1 MHDAFVSVP
10 KNVPCCIIKTL
21 IVKNDIEEKY
31 RNKRG
36 QKLPILKSFLYAPLN
51 AEDEAL
57 CYNGELYSYLCI
69 K

>member
-1 MHDAFVSVP
+1 MKMYYLCTYRLLHDAFVSVP

-36 QKLPILKSFLYAPLN
+36 QKLPI
-51 AEDEAL
+51 
-57 CYNGELYSYLCI
+57 
-69 K
+69 